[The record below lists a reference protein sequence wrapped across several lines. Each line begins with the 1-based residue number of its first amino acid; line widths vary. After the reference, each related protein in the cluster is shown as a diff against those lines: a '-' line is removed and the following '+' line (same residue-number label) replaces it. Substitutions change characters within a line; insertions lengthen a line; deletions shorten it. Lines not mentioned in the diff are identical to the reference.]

1 MPSTSRVR
9 VTVREDGTVVAQNE
23 SGASVTI
30 ASEGTDTFTPVE
42 LLAAALGGC
51 AGMDFASLM
60 RKQRSPVTPLAME
73 VVAEEGIDG
82 DERVTAARV
91 AYLVAAPGAAE
102 AQIERA
108 RRLTADE
115 LCTVSRTL
123 TRGCPVDHVVERPPN
138 ATA

>member
-9 VTVREDGTVVAQNE
+9 VTVRGDGTVLAQSE

-30 ASEGTDTFTPVE
+30 GSEGPDTFTPVE

-60 RKQRSPVTPLAME
+60 NKQRVPVTPFAME
-73 VVAEEGIDG
+73 IVAEEGIDG

-91 AYLVAAPGAAE
+91 TYLVAAPGVTE

-115 LCTVSRTL
+115 MCTISRTL
-123 TRGCPVDHVVERPPN
+123 TRGCPVDHVVEGPP
-138 ATA
+138 TAMP

>member
-9 VTVREDGTVVAQNE
+9 LTVQEDGTVLAQNE
-23 SGASVTI
+23 SGASVVI
-30 ASEGTDTFTPVE
+30 ASDGPNTFTPVE

-60 RKQRSPVTPLAME
+60 GKQRSPVTPLAME
-73 VVAEEGIDG
+73 VVAEEGTDG

-91 AYLVAAPGAAE
+91 AYLVASQGATE

-123 TRGCPVDHVVERPPN
+123 THGCPVDHVVERPPN